1 MSGVLSGFVVIGAV
15 IAVGYLLARGGTLGP
30 HAPAVLSRVAFSV
43 ATPALLFTTLAAADL
58 SAVFSPTL
66 VATSGAALLSAA
78 LFILAGAVRRWGVG
92 TTTIGALGA
101 SQVNAANLG
110 IPIAVYVLGD
120 ASAVAP
126 VLLFQLLLL
135 VPVALTVL
143 DVTGAD
149 GTGSRWSRVWTP
161 FRNPV
166 LVASV
171 AGLVVSGTG
180 WSLPPLLLD
189 PIEVIGGLAVP
200 AVLLAYGMS
209 LRGSPLPGRG
219 PDRGPVLLAVGL
231 KLVVAPA
238 AAWLLGEALGMDR
251 GGLLVVVVLSA
262 LPAAQNLLVFAVTYR
277 TGEDLARE
285 AITLST
291 VLSVP
296 VLFVV
301 AALLG

>member
-15 IAVGYLLARGGTLGP
+15 IAVGYLLARSGTLGP
-30 HAPAVLSRVAFSV
+30 HAPEVLSRAAFSV

-58 SAVFSPTL
+58 SAVFSTTL
-66 VATSGAALLSAA
+66 VITSGAALLSAG
-78 LFILAGAVRRWGVG
+78 LFVLVGAVRRWGVG

-126 VLLFQLLLL
+126 VLLFQLVLLI
-135 VPVALTVL
+135 PVGLTVL
-143 DVTGAD
+143 DVATTD
-149 GTGSRWSRVWTP
+149 GGGSVWSRVWAP

-166 LVASV
+166 LVGSV
-171 AGLVVSGTG
+171 AGLAVSATG
-180 WSLPPLLLD
+180 WTLPSLLME
-189 PIEVIGGLAVP
+189 PIGLIGGLAVP

-231 KLVVAPA
+231 KLLVAPG
-238 AAWLLGEALGMDR
+238 AAWLLGAALDLDR
-251 GGLLVVVVLSA
+251 AELLVVVVLSA

-277 TGEDLARE
+277 TGVDLARE

-296 VLFVV
+296 VLFAV

>member
-1 MSGVLSGFVVIGAV
+1 MSGVLSGFSVIGAV
-15 IAVGYLLARGGTLGP
+15 IAVGYLLARSGTLGP

-58 SAVFSPTL
+58 SVVFSRTL
-66 VATSGAALLSAA
+66 VVISGAALLSAA
-78 LFILAGAVRRWGVG
+78 LFAAVGAVRRWGVG

-120 ASAVAP
+120 AGAVAP
-126 VLLFQLLLL
+126 VLLFQLVLL

-143 DVTGAD
+143 DVTVAD
-149 GTGSRWSRVWTP
+149 GTGTRWSRVWTP

-166 LVASV
+166 LVGSV

-189 PIEVIGGLAVP
+189 PVGVIGGLAVP

-209 LRGSPLPGRG
+209 LRGSPWPGRG
-219 PDRGPVLLAVGL
+219 PDRGPVLLAVAL
-231 KLVVAPA
+231 KLLLAPT
-238 AAWLLGEALGMDR
+238 AAWLLGTGLGLDR
-251 GGLLVVVVLSA
+251 DGLLVVVVLSA

-277 TGEDLARE
+277 TGVDLARE
-285 AITLST
+285 TITLST

>member
-1 MSGVLSGFVVIGAV
+1 VSGVLSGFAVIGAV
-15 IAVGYLLARGGTLGP
+15 IAVGYLLARSGTLGP
-30 HAPAVLSRVAFSV
+30 HAPGVLSRVAFSV
-43 ATPALLFTTLAAADL
+43 ATPALLFTTLAEADL
-58 SAVFSPTL
+58 AAVFSRTL
-66 VATSGAALLSAA
+66 LVLAGAALLSAGVFAAVGA
-78 LFILAGAVRRWGVG
+78 LRRWGAG
-92 TTTIGALGA
+92 PTTIGALAA

-126 VLLFQLLLL
+126 VLLFQLVLL

-143 DVTGAD
+143 DVATAD
-149 GTGSRWSRVWTP
+149 GAGSVWSRVWAP

-166 LVASV
+166 LLASV
-171 AGLVVSGTG
+171 AGLVVSATG
-180 WSLPPLLLD
+180 WEPPPLLVQ
-189 PIEVIGGLAVP
+189 PVEVIGGLAVP

-219 PDRGPVLLAVGL
+219 PERGPVLLAVAL
-231 KLVVAPA
+231 KLLVAPA
-238 AAWLLGEALGMDR
+238 AAWLLGIALDLDR
-251 GGLLVVVVLSA
+251 AGLLVVVVLSA
-262 LPAAQNLLVFAVTYR
+262 LPAAQNLLTYAVTYR

-285 AITLST
+285 TITLST

>member
-1 MSGVLSGFVVIGAV
+1 VSGVLAGFVVIGVV
-15 IAVGYLLARGGTLGP
+15 IAVGYLLARTGTLGP
-30 HAPAVLSRVAFSV
+30 HAATVLSRVSFAV
-43 ATPALLFTTLAAADL
+43 ATPALLFETLSDADL
-58 SAVFSPTL
+58 SAVFSSSL
-66 VATSGAALLSAA
+66 VVVSAAALLSAGLYAEVGA
-78 LFILAGAVRRWGVG
+78 LRRWGVG
-92 TTTIGALGA
+92 RTTIGALGA
-101 SQVNAANLG
+101 SQANSANLG

-120 ASAVAP
+120 AGAVAP
-126 VLLFQLLLL
+126 LLLFQLVVL
-135 VPVALTVL
+135 VPLGLTVL
-143 DVTGAD
+143 DVATAEDGA
-149 GTGSRWSRVWTP
+149 SVWSRVWAP

-166 LVASV
+166 LLASA

-180 WSLPPLLLD
+180 WTVPGLLLD
-189 PIEVIGGLAVP
+189 PIELIGGLAVP

-231 KLVVAPA
+231 KLLVTPA
-238 AAWLLGEALGMDR
+238 AAWLLGEALGLDR
-251 GGLLVVVVLSA
+251 AGLLVVVVLSA
-262 LPAAQNLLVFAVTYR
+262 LPAAQNLLVFAITYR

>member
-1 MSGVLSGFVVIGAV
+1 VSGVLAGFIVIGCV
-15 IAVGYLLARGGTLGP
+15 IAVGYVVARAGTLGP
-30 HAPAVLSRVAFSV
+30 HAGTVLSRVAFSV
-43 ATPALLFTTLAAADL
+43 ATPALLFETLAAADL
-58 SAVFSPTL
+58 DVVFSPTL
-66 VATSGAALLSAA
+66 AVISGAALLSAGLYA
-78 LFILAGAVRRWGVG
+78 VVGAVRRWGVG
-92 TTTIGALGA
+92 RTTIGALGA

-120 ASAVAP
+120 AGAVAP
-126 VLLFQLLLL
+126 VLLFQLVLL
-135 VPVALTVL
+135 VPLGLTVL
-143 DVTGAD
+143 DVTSAD
-149 GTGSRWSRVWTP
+149 GDGSVWSRVLAP

-180 WSLPPLLLD
+180 WTVPALLLE
-189 PIEVIGGLAVP
+189 PIELIGGLAVP

-209 LRGSPLPGRG
+209 LHGSAVPGRG
-219 PDRGPVLLAVGL
+219 PERWPVVLAVVL
-231 KLVVAPA
+231 KLVVAPTT
-238 AAWLLGEALGMDR
+238 AWLLGSALGMDR
-251 GGLLVVVVLSA
+251 SELLGVVVLSA
-262 LPAAQNLLVFAVTYR
+262 LPAAQNLLTYAVTYR

-285 AITLST
+285 TITLST

>member
-1 MSGVLSGFVVIGAV
+1 VSGVLSGFVVIGAV
-15 IAVGYLLARGGTLGP
+15 IAVGYLLARSGTLGP
-30 HAPAVLSRVAFSV
+30 HAPGVLSRVAFSV

-58 SAVFSPTL
+58 SVVFSPTL
-66 VATSGAALLSAA
+66 VVTSGAALLSAA
-78 LFILAGAVRRWGVG
+78 LFVVVGAVRRWGVG
-92 TTTIGALGA
+92 RTTIGALGA

-120 ASAVAP
+120 AGAVAP

-149 GTGSRWSRVWTP
+149 GSGSWWSRLWTP

-171 AGLVVSGTG
+171 AGLAVSATG
-180 WSLPPLLLD
+180 WSLPPLVLD

-219 PDRGPVLLAVGL
+219 PDRGPVLWAVGL
-231 KLVVAPA
+231 KLVVAPV
-238 AAWLLGEALGMDR
+238 AAWLLGAALGLDR
-251 GGLLVVVVLSA
+251 EGLLVVVVLSA

-277 TGEDLARE
+277 TAEDLARE
-285 AITLST
+285 TITLST